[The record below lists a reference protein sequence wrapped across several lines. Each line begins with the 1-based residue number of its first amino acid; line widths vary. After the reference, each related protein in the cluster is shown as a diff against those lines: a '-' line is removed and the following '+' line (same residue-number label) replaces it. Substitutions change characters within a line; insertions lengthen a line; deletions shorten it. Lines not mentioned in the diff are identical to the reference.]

1 MHRSSIICI
10 SILYVLVLLTE
21 SVSLANDQDQ
31 QNIPASVYSD
41 LDYVQSLFNPDVEID
56 PGKVSDLV
64 NLIRTTPA
72 DSSLSIEKRNGA
84 AGAFYTYS
92 LNSTFSDFLNY
103 AYNPDIPPYVTSPSS
118 LQYREWLT
126 PEIKDEFLSLI
137 EKGDQIDEIDVLR
150 FQESETITP
159 DIHTGG
165 YYTYQQ
171 DRLILILPDPSGP
184 VLISATIQHET
195 SDIGKKGC
203 VVGDD
208 KNWNYLYSEE
218 TGLNKTGLGWVRS
231 YMYESFSVVVY
242 AVDAATRTIN
252 AGSIKWLD
260 AGWSKINMVKSHH
273 ILKGMKRYVHDFKTI
288 LESHDLPGV
297 QAISEKYREL
307 TQMDDRALR
316 QKVSPYLEALSD
328 SKSIET
334 CSDDFISMVKSGKY
348 IQEMSNQEII
358 RILLLEYLKDQ
369 IGEQRYGQVDYHSSS
384 AESGSL
390 M

>member
-1 MHRSSIICI
+1 MYRSPLICI
-10 SILYVLVLLTE
+10 SILCVLLLLAE
-21 SVSLANDQDQ
+21 SVSLASDQGP
-31 QNIPASVYSD
+31 QNIPASVYPD
-41 LDYVQSLFNPDVEID
+41 LDYVQSLFDPDVEID
-56 PGKVSDLV
+56 SNKVSDLV

-72 DSSLSIEKRNGA
+72 DSSLPIEKRNGVE
-84 AGAFYTYS
+84 GAFYTYN

-118 LQYREWLT
+118 LQDREWLT
-126 PEIKDEFLSLI
+126 PEIKDEFRRLI
-137 EKGDQIDEIDVLR
+137 AKGNQIDEIHVLR
-150 FQESETITP
+150 GQESETITP

-184 VLISATIQHET
+184 VLISATVQHET

-208 KNWNYLYSEE
+208 KNWNYLYSDE

-231 YMYESFSVVVY
+231 FMYESFSVVVY
-242 AVDAATRTIN
+242 AVDSATRTIN
-252 AGSIKWLD
+252 VGSIKWLD

-297 QAISEKYREL
+297 EEITEKYREL
-307 TQMDDRALR
+307 TQMDDRVLR
-316 QKVSPYLEALSD
+316 QKVSPHLEALGD
-328 SKSIET
+328 SKSIES
-334 CSDDFISMVKSGKY
+334 CSDNFISMVKSGKY
-348 IQEMSNQEII
+348 IQEMSHQEII
-358 RILLLEYLKDQ
+358 RILLLEYLKNH
-369 IGEQRYGQVDYHSSS
+369 IGEQRYGQVDYHPSS